1 MSPEEKNRQEM
12 RPEGERSGKTQ
23 YEMTCEQA
31 AEFVSALYD
40 GERISLDVAAHIGV
54 CTTCRAS
61 LREYAEM
68 GAELRQNSRWSSPL
82 RSVSHRDSTLTWD
95 PDRGVS
101 GVDNRCSPMR
111 V

>member
-1 MSPEEKNRQEM
+1 MSPEEKNRKEM

-54 CTTCRAS
+54 CTTCRAC

-68 GAELRQNSRWSSPL
+68 GAELRRLASLETVDEPRVPRWQKAD
-82 RSVSHRDSTLTWD
+82 RKSV
-95 PDRGVS
+95 V
-101 GVDNRCSPMR
+101 
-111 V
+111 